1 MISAVQAEDV
11 ANAATSFLKG
21 SHVNSPQG
29 ESVGNLRID
38 TTIAHPARRYDYFLG
53 GKDNFA
59 ADRASGDR
67 ILAAFP
73 TARTAAMEN
82 RRFMH
87 RAARYLAGQAGIGQ
101 FLDIG
106 TGIPTSPNLHE
117 VVQDIAAQSRVVYV
131 DNDPIVLAHARALL
145 TSAPEGATA
154 YVDADLRRP
163 NDILTHPDLR
173 RTIDLSRPVAL
184 TLIAVLHFIPES
196 DNPRELIAPLI
207 HALAPGSYL
216 TLSHMTYDFLPPAA
230 AVEANQVV
238 NAEAFHARSKAEFA
252 TFFDGL
258 ELVDP
263 GIQLVSEWRSED
275 EPESRPAPIE
285 VGCYGAV
292 ARVP

>member
-1 MISAVQAEDV
+1 MISAVDV
-11 ANAATSFLKG
+11 AKAATTVFKG
-21 SHVNSPQG
+21 SRVTGLQDEPAGDVPS
-29 ESVGNLRID
+29 RID
-38 TTIAHPARRYDYFLG
+38 TTVAHPARRYDYFLG

-73 TARTAAMEN
+73 TTRTAAMEN

-87 RAARYLAGQAGIGQ
+87 RAVRYLAGRAGISQ

-117 VVQDIAAQSRVVYV
+117 IAQGIAPRSRVVYV

-145 TSAPEGATA
+145 TSAPEGATS

-163 NDILTHPDLR
+163 DDILAHPDLR
-173 RTIDLSRPVAL
+173 RTLDLSQPVAL
-184 TLIAVLHFIPES
+184 MLIAVLHFIPES
-196 DNPRELIAPLI
+196 DSPRALIAPLI
-207 HALAPGSYL
+207 RALAPGSYL
-216 TLSHMTYDFLPPAA
+216 TLSHMTYDFLPPEA

-238 NAEAFHARSKAEFA
+238 SAEAFHARSKAQFA
-252 TFFDGL
+252 AFFDGL

-263 GIQLVSEWRSED
+263 GIQVVSEWRAED
-275 EPESRPAPIE
+275 EPEFRPAPID